1 MYPLIRR
8 ILFTIPPEEAHH
20 LTMSALKAVYA
31 WPYGRKLLQYNFNAG
46 DYRPFEWKGL
56 RFRHPVGLA
65 AGFDKDGAY
74 IQPLASLGFSFIEV
88 GTVTPRPQPGNDHP
102 RLFRLPKDKALI
114 NRLGFNNEG
123 VHALRARLEKHR
135 PHNLVIGGNIGKNKD
150 TPNEEA
156 VRDYISC
163 FEALHPVVD
172 YFTVN
177 VSSPNTQGLRALQ
190 DKKPLEEILLQL
202 IRHPLQS
209 RLYRPVFL
217 KVAPDLNDGQIDDI
231 AEVCQNTG
239 MDGIVATNTTISR
252 EGLITSPSEVLRIG
266 SGGLS
271 GLPVRNM
278 SDQILKKLALRVSS
292 EVLLIGV
299 GGIFTDEDVRRKLDL
314 GARLVQ
320 VYTGFVYEGP
330 AMVRR
335 IIKNLQKNDENQ
347 AQRKHQ

>member
-20 LTMSALKAVYA
+20 LTMSALKAVYE
-31 WPYGRKLLQYNFNAG
+31 WPIGRKLLESNFNAG

-74 IQPLASLGFSFIEV
+74 INSLAALGFSFIEV
-88 GTVTPRPQPGNDHP
+88 GTVTPLPQPGNDRP
-102 RLFRLPKDKALI
+102 RLFRLPADRALI
-114 NRLGFNNEG
+114 NRMGFNNEG
-123 VHALRARLEKHR
+123 VHALRARLAKHR
-135 PHNLVIGGNIGKNKD
+135 PVNLVIGGNIGKNKD

-156 VRDYISC
+156 VNDYINC
-163 FEALHPVVD
+163 FETLHPVVD

-190 DKKPLEEILLQL
+190 DKKPLENILHQL
-202 IRHPLQS
+202 IRHPMQS
-209 RLYRPVFL
+209 VAYRPVLL
-217 KVAPDLNDGQIDDI
+217 KVAPDLTDGQIDDI
-231 AEVCQNTG
+231 AEVCRNTG
-239 MDGIVATNTTISR
+239 LDGIVATNTTISR
-252 EGLITSPSEVLRIG
+252 EGLASPPSVVARLG
-266 SGGLS
+266 GGGLS
-271 GLPVRNM
+271 GRPVRDL
-278 SDQILKKLALRVSS
+278 SDQVLKKLALRVPQD
-292 EVLLIGV
+292 VLLVGV
-299 GGIFTDEDVRRKLDL
+299 GGIFTDADVRRKLDL

-335 IIKNLQKNDENQ
+335 IISNLQKNDEN
-347 AQRKHQ
+347 